1 MVSLVSTQLIV
12 VNRTSIVPDHT
23 GDNDND
29 SGVQPSPS
37 SPEVFHVNIATDG
50 HSGTS
55 EDSLATK
62 LAAVRLEDDADGECL
77 QQLPENDSKHVELPA
92 DCTGP
97 ELQNGYLET
106 CDATPKCIHE
116 CSFSELP
123 CVVSVTLAND
133 NYDDD
138 EPDLGIQLKSSEER
152 QRNDDVETGNAK
164 QSDAVEDSLE
174 TRLEA
179 VTLDDAATAETNEQK
194 LLRRGPMYG
203 VETSSQSTKYMK
215 CSPRA
220 GDGAPVN
227 SVSGFIG
234 AQLISATQPLP
245 TGLGFTGAQLS
256 ATQPLPTGLGFTGAQ
271 LNATQP
277 LPTGMGFTGAQLS
290 AAQPVPTSLGFTGAQ
305 LSATQPVPT
314 GLGFT
319 GAQLSAAQPVPTS
332 LGFTGAQLSTT
343 QPVPTGLG
351 YLDNQSS
358 TQNVPRPNMA
368 VRYLPTQQR
377 IPGPFVQ
384 PQCRF
389 MPGRTFIPSN
399 LPNHAIFPTS
409 CKAQEFLP
417 CPPFSGNPPRA
428 GQLSMRQN
436 FPYPTQTAT
445 LHMPTEHILPE
456 LSTDDVNEELIKL
469 KGFDDQSAV
478 QLQRITQHKGNDII
492 RGFPIMETVP
502 VIPSVPCQQRLP
514 SPEEIVGQTQL
525 GQTPPYFFDTSAV
538 IRHYPDN
545 APAHTPDM
553 MLPNQTH
560 QHHISN
566 FMPPVVANQ
575 QFDSPPPPL
584 EQVPVDSPASSWT
597 QSASSPISSATSD
610 TSQFVGSVQSGDA
623 SSFGDPDVTQQRR
636 SLSGSYG
643 GSPGMMTDDGRGSI
657 APSPSDTAMSPSP
670 SDPPNQSVVNESDLY
685 EFICDMNKEIVQQK
699 SDSVASFL
707 SGKTQVN
714 QYLNYFFEA
723 LSYLVSRRR

>member
-245 TGLGFTGAQLS
+245 TGLGFTGAQL
-256 ATQPLPTGLGFTGAQ
+256 
-271 LNATQP
+271 NATQP
-277 LPTGMGFTGAQLS
+277 LPTGM
-290 AAQPVPTSLGFTGAQ
+290 
-305 LSATQPVPT
+305 
-314 GLGFT
+314 GFT

>member
-256 ATQPLPTGLGFTGAQ
+256 A
-271 LNATQP
+271 
-277 LPTGMGFTGAQLS
+277 
-290 AAQPVPTSLGFTGAQ
+290 AQPVPASLGFTGAQ
-305 LSATQPVPT
+305 LIATQPVPT

-319 GAQLSAAQPVPTS
+319 GAQLS
-332 LGFTGAQLSTT
+332 TT
-343 QPVPTGLG
+343 HPVPTGLG

-409 CKAQEFLP
+409 CKAEEFLP

-469 KGFDDQSAV
+469 KGVDDQSAV

-538 IRHYPDN
+538 MRHYSDN

-553 MLPNQTH
+553 MLPNQTQ

-657 APSPSDTAMSPSP
+657 APSPSDTVMSPSP

>member
-138 EPDLGIQLKSSEER
+138 EPDLGIPMKSSEER

-256 ATQPLPTGLGFTGAQ
+256 AAQPL
-271 LNATQP
+271 
-277 LPTGMGFTGAQLS
+277 
-290 AAQPVPTSLGFTGAQ
+290 
-305 LSATQPVPT
+305 
-314 GLGFT
+314 
-319 GAQLSAAQPVPTS
+319 PTS

-409 CKAQEFLP
+409 CKAEEFLP

-428 GQLSMRQN
+428 GQFLSMRQN

-538 IRHYPDN
+538 MRHYSDN

-553 MLPNQTH
+553 MLPNQTQ

-575 QFDSPPPPL
+575 PFDSPPPPL

-610 TSQFVGSVQSGDA
+610 TSQFFGSVQSGDA

-657 APSPSDTAMSPSP
+657 APSPSDTVMSPSP

>member
-227 SVSGFIG
+227 SMSGFIG

-245 TGLGFTGAQLS
+245 TGLGFTGAQLIS
-256 ATQPLPTGLGFTGAQ
+256 AT
-271 LNATQP
+271 
-277 LPTGMGFTGAQLS
+277 
-290 AAQPVPTSLGFTGAQ
+290 QPVPTSLGFTGAQ
-305 LSATQPVPT
+305 LSTTHPVPT

-319 GAQLSAAQPVPTS
+319 GAQII
-332 LGFTGAQLSTT
+332 STT

-409 CKAQEFLP
+409 CKAEEFLP

-502 VIPSVPCQQRLP
+502 VIPSVPCQQPVP

-538 IRHYPDN
+538 IRHYSDN

-553 MLPNQTH
+553 MLPNQTQ

-575 QFDSPPPPL
+575 PFDSPPPPL

>member
-256 ATQPLPTGLGFTGAQ
+256 A
-271 LNATQP
+271 
-277 LPTGMGFTGAQLS
+277 
-290 AAQPVPTSLGFTGAQ
+290 AQPVPASLGFTGAQ
-305 LSATQPVPT
+305 LIATQPVPT

-319 GAQLSAAQPVPTS
+319 GAQLS
-332 LGFTGAQLSTT
+332 TT
-343 QPVPTGLG
+343 HPVPTGLG

-409 CKAQEFLP
+409 CKAEEFLP

-469 KGFDDQSAV
+469 KGVDDQSAV

-553 MLPNQTH
+553 MLPNQTQ

-657 APSPSDTAMSPSP
+657 APSPSDTVMSPSP

>member
-227 SVSGFIG
+227 SMSGFIG

-245 TGLGFTGAQLS
+245 TGLGFTGAQLIS
-256 ATQPLPTGLGFTGAQ
+256 AT
-271 LNATQP
+271 
-277 LPTGMGFTGAQLS
+277 
-290 AAQPVPTSLGFTGAQ
+290 QPVPTSLGFTGAQ
-305 LSATQPVPT
+305 LSTTHPVPT
-314 GLGFT
+314 G
-319 GAQLSAAQPVPTS
+319 

-409 CKAQEFLP
+409 CKAEEFLP

-502 VIPSVPCQQRLP
+502 VIPSVPCQQPVP

-538 IRHYPDN
+538 IRHYSDN

-553 MLPNQTH
+553 MLPNQTQ

-575 QFDSPPPPL
+575 PFDSPPPPL

>member
-256 ATQPLPTGLGFTGAQ
+256 A
-271 LNATQP
+271 
-277 LPTGMGFTGAQLS
+277 
-290 AAQPVPTSLGFTGAQ
+290 
-305 LSATQPVPT
+305 
-314 GLGFT
+314 
-319 GAQLSAAQPVPTS
+319 AQPVPTS

-409 CKAQEFLP
+409 CKAEEFLP

-545 APAHTPDM
+545 APAHTPGM
-553 MLPNQTH
+553 MLPNQTQ

-575 QFDSPPPPL
+575 PFDSPPPPL